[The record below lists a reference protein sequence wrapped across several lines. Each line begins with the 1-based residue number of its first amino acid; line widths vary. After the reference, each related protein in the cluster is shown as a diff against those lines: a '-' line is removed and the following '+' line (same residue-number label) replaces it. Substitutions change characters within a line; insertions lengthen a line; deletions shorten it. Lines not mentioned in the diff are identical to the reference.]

1 MTVSISQAYN
11 TRASTYDTATPFHS
25 RLAHSYI
32 KYTSPKP
39 GESLLDL
46 ACGTGLVT
54 FALAPHLDPSPSIIG
69 ADTSPGMLEVAR
81 SKLGKENGYNVH
93 FIEHDI
99 GQLDEMPE
107 LKGKEGSF
115 DIITCC
121 SALVLLPSPRAALEN
136 WIKFLAPG
144 GRLVVDVPG
153 TYSMLAL
160 KVFDAISPEFGVEM
174 LGNRRWIKGAESLRS
189 LLEGVGLDASVTEEG
204 GWTGKGGGQF
214 VCRSGCCNILIV
226 RLAETS

>member
-1 MTVSISQAYN
+1 MPISVSQAYN
-11 TRASTYDTATPFHS
+11 TRASTYDTATPFHA

-32 KYTSPKP
+32 RYTTPKP

-54 FALAPHLDPSPSIIG
+54 FALAPHLDPSPSII
-69 ADTSPGMLEVAR
+69 DVDISPGMLEVAR
-81 SKLGKENGYNVH
+81 SKLGKDKEYDVQ

-99 GQLDEMPE
+99 GELDEMPE

-121 SALVLLPSPRAALEN
+121 SAIVLLPSPRAALEN

-144 GRLVVDVPG
+144 GRLLVDVPG
-153 TYSMLAL
+153 MYSMLAL
-160 KVFDAISPEFGVEM
+160 KVFDAISPEFGIEM
-174 LGNRRWIKGAESLRS
+174 LGNRR
-189 LLEGVGLDASVTEEG
+189 
-204 GWTGKGGGQF
+204 
-214 VCRSGCCNILIV
+214 
-226 RLAETS
+226 